1 MQRSCELCV
10 LYENATKYARF
21 VLANNARIEYT
32 PVMIKTFKI
41 CGMHCAACAASVE
54 RVIKKLPFADSAQV
68 NLVTEKL
75 TIRGDEIDD
84 FAVIAAVERIGFTAE
99 PYRAEMRKTA
109 AAQKKDEQKQQLRRL
124 ILSLIFAVPLIVLAM
139 GPMVFHM
146 PLPAWLPMHSVQYAL
161 VQLALTIPILI
172 IGRGFFVRGCKALF
186 SGGASMDTLIAV
198 GVGTAFLYSLA
209 VTILRFFGHTDGMLY
224 YESAGMILTL
234 VTLGKYFESLCM
246 ARTTRAIEELEALKP
261 ETASVVQKDGTVRV
275 IPTAELLVGD
285 RVIVHPGER
294 LPADGTLESE
304 TASVNESMLTGES
317 LPVDKQQ
324 GDAVACG
331 SIAEGIAFIFKVTGT
346 GDDTGLG
353 QMIRMVEEAQNE
365 KAPIARLAD
374 KISRWFVPAIIGIA
388 LIGAIVWLIASHDV
402 GKAVRVAVSVL
413 VIACPCAMGLA
424 TPTAIMVGTGQAA
437 KYGILFKSGA
447 ALETLNGVTAL
458 AFDKTGTV
466 TEGKPVVTEIHA
478 YDTDENTFL
487 TLFASAESLSEHIL
501 SKAVLNA
508 AKERG
513 LELLPASN
521 YTAVSGRGARAEV
534 NGRLLSFGNQSFVEF
549 CGAVVSDPPQ
559 TDASIL
565 YLCENEK
572 LLGYVLVSDTLR
584 QDSRELIDELKR
596 MHKKTVLLSGD
607 RKATADRIGKALGTD
622 EIRAEMLPE
631 DKLLAID
638 ELRSAGETVAM
649 VGDGVNDAPALAK
662 ADLGFAV
669 SEGTDVAVESA
680 DVILT
685 GGKVSKIIDAFRVS
699 KETIRVIRQ
708 NLFWALFYNLICVP
722 FALSSMIEPWMG
734 ALAMSFSSVTVVSN
748 ALRLRHVLKK
758 GEKTQK

>member
-1 MQRSCELCV
+1 
-10 LYENATKYARF
+10 
-21 VLANNARIEYT
+21 
-32 PVMIKTFKI
+32 MIKTFKI
-41 CGMHCAACAASVE
+41 GGMHCAACAASVE
-54 RVIKKLPFADSAQV
+54 RVTKKLSCIDSAQV
-68 NLVTEKL
+68 NLLTEKL
-75 TIRGDEIDD
+75 TVRGDEIDD
-84 FAVIAAVERIGFTAE
+84 AAVIAAVERIGFTAA
-99 PYRAEMRKTA
+99 PYEAEMRKTA
-109 AAQKKDEQKQQLRRL
+109 AVQKKNEQKQQLTRL
-124 ILSLIFAVPLIVLAM
+124 ILSAVFAIPLIVLAM

-146 PLPAWLPMHSVQYAL
+146 PLPAWFPMHSLAYAL

-172 IGRGFFVRGCKALF
+172 IGRGFFVRGMKALF

-198 GVGTAFLYSLA
+198 GVGTAFLYSLYM
-209 VTILRFFGHTDGMLY
+209 TIRMIFVHTEGMLY

-261 ETASVVQKDGTVRV
+261 ETATVVMKDGSTKI
-275 IPTAELLVGD
+275 IPTAELLLKD
-285 RVIVHPGER
+285 RVLVRPGER
-294 LPADGTLESE
+294 LPADGMLIDAH
-304 TASVNESMLTGES
+304 ASVNESMLTGES
-317 LPVDKQQ
+317 LPVEKQT

-331 SIAEGIAFIFKVTGT
+331 SIAEGAAFVFEVTHT
-346 GDDTGLG
+346 GEDTGLG

-374 KISRWFVPAIIGIA
+374 KISRWFVPVIIGIA
-388 LIGAIVWLIASHDV
+388 LAGAIVWLILSHSV
-402 GKAVRVAVSVL
+402 ETAIRVAVSVL

-466 TEGKPVVTEIHA
+466 TEGKPIVTEIHPIGL
-478 YDTDENTFL
+478 DEDAFL
-487 TLFASAESLSEHIL
+487 TLFASAESLSEHVL
-501 SKAVLNA
+501 AKAVQNA

-513 LELLPASN
+513 LKLLPASD
-521 YTAVSGRGARAEV
+521 YTAISGLGARASV
-534 NGRLLSFGNQSFVEF
+534 DGRALSFGNQAFVET
-549 CGAVVSDPPQ
+549 CGAVVSDPPE

-565 YLCENEK
+565 YLAENGR

-584 QDSRELIDELKR
+584 SDSIELFSKLR
-596 MHKKTVLLSGD
+596 QMHKKTVLLSGD
-607 RKATADRIGKALGTD
+607 RKATAERIGTMLGAD
-622 EIRAEMLPE
+622 EILSEMLPD
-631 DKLLAID
+631 DKLNTID
-638 ELRSAGETVAM
+638 RLRASGETVAM
-649 VGDGVNDAPALAK
+649 IGDGVNDAPALAK

-669 SEGTDVAVESA
+669 SDGTDVAVESA

-685 GGKVSKIIDAFRVS
+685 GGKVSKIIDAFRVT

-708 NLFWALFYNLICVP
+708 NLFWALFYNLVCVP
-722 FALSSMIEPWMG
+722 FALSSLIEPWMG

-748 ALRLRHVLKK
+748 ALRLRYVLKK
-758 GEKTQK
+758 GENLKK

>member
-1 MQRSCELCV
+1 
-10 LYENATKYARF
+10 
-21 VLANNARIEYT
+21 
-32 PVMIKTFKI
+32 MIKTFKI
-41 CGMHCAACAASVE
+41 GGMHCAACAASVE
-54 RVIKKLPFADSAQV
+54 RVTKKLSFIDSAQV
-68 NLVTEKL
+68 NLLTEKL
-75 TIRGDEIDD
+75 TVRGDEIDD
-84 FAVIAAVERIGFTAE
+84 TAVIAAVERIGFTAE
-99 PYRAEMRKTA
+99 PYQAEMRKTA
-109 AAQKKDEQKQQLRRL
+109 ASKKKDEQKQQLTRL
-124 ILSLIFAVPLIVLAM
+124 ILSAIFAIPLIVLAM

-146 PLPAWLPMHSVQYAL
+146 PLPAWLSMHSLQYAL
-161 VQLALTIPILI
+161 VQLALTVPILI
-172 IGRGFFVRGCKALF
+172 IGRGFFVRGTKALF

-198 GVGTAFLYSLA
+198 GVGTAVVYSLY
-209 VTILRFFGHTDGMLY
+209 VTATRIFGHSDGMLY

-261 ETASVVQKDGTVRV
+261 ETASVIQKDGSLRV
-275 IPTAELLVGD
+275 IPTSELLTGD
-285 RVIVHPGER
+285 RVMVRPGER
-294 LPADGTLESE
+294 LPADGVLESE
-304 TASVNESMLTGES
+304 AASINESMLTGES
-317 LPVDKQQ
+317 LPVDKKQ

-353 QMIRMVEEAQNE
+353 QMIRMVEDAQNE

-388 LIGAIVWLIASHDV
+388 LIGAIAWLIAARDV

-447 ALETLNGVTAL
+447 ALETLNGVTTL

-466 TEGKPVVTEIHA
+466 TEGKPIVTEVRA
-478 YDTDENTFL
+478 FNMDENAFL
-487 TLFASAESLSEHIL
+487 TLFASAEQNSEHVL
-501 SKAVLNA
+501 AKAVINA
-508 AKERG
+508 ARERG
-513 LELLPASN
+513 LTLLPSDN
-521 YTAVSGRGARAEV
+521 YTAVSGLGARADV
-534 NGRLLSFGNQSFVEF
+534 NGKTLAFGNQAFVES
-549 CGAVVSDPPQ
+549 CGAVVSDPPE

-565 YLCENEK
+565 YLSEGRT

-584 QDSRELIDELKR
+584 NDSKALIDGLKQ
-596 MHKKTVLLSGD
+596 MQKKTVLLSGD
-607 RKATADRIGKALGTD
+607 RKATAERIGAALGVD

-631 DKLLAID
+631 DKLRAID
-638 ELRSAGETVAM
+638 ELRASGETVAM

-669 SEGTDVAVESA
+669 ADGTDVAVESA

-699 KETIRVIRQ
+699 KETLLVIRQ

-722 FALSSMIEPWMG
+722 FALSSLIEPWMG
-734 ALAMSFSSVTVVSN
+734 ALAMSFSSVTVVGN
-748 ALRLRHVLKK
+748 ALRLRYVLKK
-758 GEKTQK
+758 GEKSQK